1 MCPVT
6 LQLIVQIYYQSVKK
20 KNEEPAANNDVNQ
33 SQLADEIEKILND
46 IRTLETKKA
55 IKIYVRMM
63 KMTPLSCL

>member
-1 MCPVT
+1 MNSSFISDVSSNTSIDCAD
-6 LQLIVQIYYQSVKK
+6 LLSECEK

-55 IKIYVRMM
+55 IKI
-63 KMTPLSCL
+63 

>member
-55 IKIYVRMM
+55 IKI
-63 KMTPLSCL
+63 

>member
-1 MCPVT
+1 MNSSFISDVSSNTSIDCAD
-6 LQLIVQIYYQSVKK
+6 LLSECEKK

-55 IKIYVRMM
+55 IKI
-63 KMTPLSCL
+63 